1 MATTSR
7 LMAALCCALA
17 FSGAAYAQ
25 ASNGDNPSPS
35 GASSVDCD
43 RGNYASTSGTG
54 SNQPLRSHHARAASR
69 QTAALHGNMPAA
81 YEQCINSND
90 RTARAECVR
99 RTYET
104 RVGTSGTG
112 SLSAANGM
120 RRPC

>member
-1 MATTSR
+1 MASTSR

-17 FSGAAYAQ
+17 FSGVAYAQ
-25 ASNGDNPSPS
+25 NSNGDNASTS

-54 SNQPLRSHHARAASR
+54 SNQPLRSRHARASSR
-69 QTAALHGNMPAA
+69 QSAALHGNMPAA
-81 YEQCINSND
+81 YERCINSND

-99 RTYET
+99 RTYED

-112 SLSAANGM
+112 SLTASNGM